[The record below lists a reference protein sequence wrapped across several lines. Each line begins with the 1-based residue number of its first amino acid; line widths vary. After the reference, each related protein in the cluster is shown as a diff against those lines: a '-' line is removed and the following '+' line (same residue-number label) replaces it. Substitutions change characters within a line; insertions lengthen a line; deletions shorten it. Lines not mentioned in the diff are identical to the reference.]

1 MIHSRTE
8 RPRAVQRAGGQAPQS
23 FGGAPCT
30 VYRKSLSQPH
40 AVGYEI
46 IPRIFTRRIDARL
59 SRSPRRINKV
69 DGITVGEGIEIG
81 GGGMPEG
88 IGGNK
93 TGGFGVV
100 VTGPHVDEAG
110 GIGAVT
116 APGMSRGDRPA
127 GFDGLWRV
135 EVLTVGVV
143 IPVVPYGGLA
153 ARREGGEDMAEGI
166 VNQAGGVGAL
176 PQGDQAPDTVETTV
190 NMKLLFAFPLK

>member
-1 MIHSRTE
+1 
-8 RPRAVQRAGGQAPQS
+8 
-23 FGGAPCT
+23 
-30 VYRKSLSQPH
+30 
-40 AVGYEI
+40 
-46 IPRIFTRRIDARL
+46 
-59 SRSPRRINKV
+59 
-69 DGITVGEGIEIG
+69 
-81 GGGMPEG
+81 MPEG
-88 IGGNK
+88 IGRNK

-116 APGMSRGDRPA
+116 APGVSRGDRPA

-176 PQGDQAPDTVETTV
+176 PQGDQAPDTMETTV
-190 NMKLLFAFPLK
+190 AAVEVVTVDFPSGGIGVHLEGDFKEFMLRVVEGTDRAGLGGLWVVARDRGDKAGGFGVLENHEMNTNCANGLNASTGTQAMGWRVGYFFDPR